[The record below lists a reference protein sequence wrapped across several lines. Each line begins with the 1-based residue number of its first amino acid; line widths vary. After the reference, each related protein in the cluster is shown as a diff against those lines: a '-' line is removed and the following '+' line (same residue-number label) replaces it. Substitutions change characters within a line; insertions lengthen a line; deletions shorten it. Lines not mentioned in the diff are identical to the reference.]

1 MTCYLIIGNN
11 VDLKSWPYEK
21 NATLIGVDRG
31 AFRAVKAGL
40 TLDLAYGDFDSVLDS
55 EMALINKGSK
65 KVKKLNP
72 IKDITDTY
80 GAYLEAGKAD
90 KIVILGGIQGFRV
103 EHFLALLN
111 IVKKDP
117 RVEIMDASSSI
128 KHLVAKK
135 EPYSV
140 SSKDGFY
147 FSFFSIGEATLSL
160 QNFFYPLEN
169 YVLKEGD
176 SLCVSN
182 RLAMLTS
189 IGQISLSKGDLLMIS
204 SRDDH
209 SQLL

>member
-117 RVEIMDASSSI
+117 RVEIIDASSSI

>member
-11 VDLKSWPYEK
+11 VDLKNWPYEK
-21 NATLIGVDRG
+21 DATLIGVDRG

-117 RVEIMDASSSI
+117 RVEIMDVSSSI

>member
-55 EMALINKGSK
+55 EMALISKGSK
-65 KVKKLNP
+65 RVKKLDP
-72 IKDITDTY
+72 IKDITDTF

>member
-11 VDLKSWPYEK
+11 IDLKNWSYEK
-21 NATLIGVDRG
+21 DATLIGVDRG
-31 AFRAVKAGL
+31 AFKAVEAGL
-40 TLDLAYGDFDSVLDS
+40 TLDLAYGDFDSVTEK
-55 EMALINKGSK
+55 EMALIQKGSK
-65 KVKKLNP
+65 KIKKLNP

>member
-11 VDLKSWPYEK
+11 VDLKNWPYEK
-21 NATLIGVDRG
+21 DATLIGVDRG

-72 IKDITDTY
+72 IKDITDTF